1 VEEEED
7 DGKASPA
14 LGWAKHKQTNP
25 DQFRQGP
32 RFLKNT
38 YSFPLKNIT
47 GF

>member
-32 RFLKNT
+32 RFLKIGLP
-38 YSFPLKNIT
+38 FKNIT
-47 GF
+47 KF